1 MKKGGALR
9 APFKNK
15 NEGRGAPR
23 RAPQNKAPTGP
34 APLRAPRSG
43 LFRGFGALPGSIFK
57 GFSGAWLVD
66 KDCVYFVWF

>member
-23 RAPQNKAPTGP
+23 RADQNKAPHGLAARRAT
-34 APLRAPRSG
+34 LRAPRSG
-43 LFRGFGALPGSIFK
+43 LFRGFGAPFRVDFIGISGPGL
-57 GFSGAWLVD
+57 GGT
-66 KDCVYFVWF
+66 

>member
-23 RAPQNKAPTGP
+23 RADQNKAPTGSRP
-34 APLRAPRSG
+34 AGPPYGPRAAAFFADLGPFPGRFLRDFQG
-43 LFRGFGALPGSIFK
+43 VI
-57 GFSGAWLVD
+57 WL
-66 KDCVYFVWF
+66 KILL

>member
-23 RAPQNKAPTGP
+23 RADQNKAPHGLAARRAT
-34 APLRAPRSG
+34 LRAPRSG
-43 LFRGFGALPGSIFK
+43 LFRGFGALSGSIF
-57 GFSGAWLVD
+57 
-66 KDCVYFVWF
+66 